1 MTLHPRVHPEAE
13 AEFFDAVRYYQTRE
27 AGLGD
32 AFDAE
37 IARAVDDALWNPDAW
52 PKLPGWDRLPV
63 TRSRKVDV
71 FPYRVIYF
79 VRDNE
84 AGDRCLRAPEPP
96 LRLLEA
102 PHRGLMP
109 GRPRQLSASAR

>member
-37 IARAVDDALWNPDAW
+37 IARAVDDALWNPDAG
-52 PKLPGWDRLPV
+52 PPPAIIGIRSLTKKATPGSDLF
-63 TRSRKVDV
+63 TLGRSRYG
-71 FPYRVIYF
+71 PT
-79 VRDNE
+79 
-84 AGDRCLRAPEPP
+84 
-96 LRLLEA
+96 
-102 PHRGLMP
+102 
-109 GRPRQLSASAR
+109 RQRER